1 MRFVGGILTPPVAHA
16 KELYIDQKNDVT
28 KRNCTLS
35 KPLSSHNL
43 LKPKPRLRLGKVTK
57 HDYALT
63 KNTKRWLLA
72 KNSLVCPVTKQEAC
86 RCSNMY
92 EYDKYR
98 APTIADLPRWI
109 TRYDYAHQ
117 TICENVTFSK
127 EYKLNSRCWIRS
139 NNGKLNFRPA

>member
-63 KNTKRWLLA
+63 KNTKMTT
-72 KNSLVCPVTKQEAC
+72 CEKQ
-86 RCSNMY
+86 
-92 EYDKYR
+92 
-98 APTIADLPRWI
+98 PRM
-109 TRYDYAHQ
+109 
-117 TICENVTFSK
+117 SG
-127 EYKLNSRCWIRS
+127 YKTGSMQMFKHVRIR
-139 NNGKLNFRPA
+139 LI